1 MRLLPTDFPRLTA
14 LPLALAALALAPG
27 ASAQMGKG
35 AAGEPACHAV
45 GVDGAPAPGACRV
58 LVPSAFVAWPVSGG
72 LWLSTLVGDGDG
84 DRGAALI
91 GLAADTAPV
100 VSQVGAADL
109 FIAARVAPGVGLGWT
124 GGIRPVGQ
132 ADGGVFGGV
141 AVGAYPS
148 MRLSVR
154 GGVAGHTSPGG
165 RSAGPAVEGS
175 LRAGVLDIE
184 GGRTFGIGGIGAGMT
199 RGAVHVLVPVRATSS
214 LASAGAGVT
223 VMRVDGTG
231 RAMVALSGRVA
242 F

>member
-1 MRLLPTDFPRLTA
+1 MRLLPAVSARLTA
-14 LPLALAALALAPG
+14 LPLALAALSLAPG

-35 AAGEPACHAV
+35 AASEPECHAV
-45 GVDGAPAPGACRV
+45 GVDGAPAPGACKV
-58 LVPSAFVAWPVSGG
+58 LVPSLFLAWPVSGG
-72 LWLSTLVGDGDG
+72 LWVSTLVGDG

-100 VSQVGAADL
+100 VARVGAADL
-109 FIAARVAPGVGLGWT
+109 FIAGRIAPGVGLGWK

-132 ADGGVFGGV
+132 ADGGAFGGV
-141 AVGAYPS
+141 AVGTYPE

-154 GGVAGHTSPGG
+154 GGVAGHTSPAG

-184 GGRTFGIGGIGAGMT
+184 GGRTFGIGGIGDGMT
-199 RGAVHVLVPVRATSS
+199 RGAVHLLLPVKATSS
-214 LASAGAGVT
+214 LASAGAGVS

-231 RAMVALSGRVA
+231 RAMVALSGRIA